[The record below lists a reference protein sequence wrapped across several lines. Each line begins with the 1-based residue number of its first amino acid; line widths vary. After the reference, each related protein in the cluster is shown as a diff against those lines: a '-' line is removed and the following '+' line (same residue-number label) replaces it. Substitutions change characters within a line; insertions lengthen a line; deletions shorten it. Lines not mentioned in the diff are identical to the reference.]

1 VIAILEDPHFCV
13 TSFGKGDG
21 LGDCVNCVNNYLCE
35 LCDWFYV
42 NLVNSVTG

>member
-13 TSFGKGDG
+13 TSFGKGG
-21 LGDCVNCVNNYLCE
+21 WVGGLCE

-42 NLVNSVTG
+42 NLVNSMTG